1 MRDED
6 HLIARGEDV
15 IGGRD
20 DDGIAA
26 HDGGEDGLLGK
37 PEVADPLTHQRMV
50 GAEGEFCD
58 FGTPCRNPTIRT
70 RWPTSIA
77 PSTVATIARGVDT
90 AKSTPQSSVNSH
102 SLAAL
107 LMRATTRGTANSLL
121 ASNEIARLALS
132 SPVAAIT
139 VSQFCNSIS
148 WRVDTSQASASSQ
161 SAAGTV
167 FGR

>member
-50 GAEGEFCD
+50 GAEEL
-58 FGTPCRNPTIRT
+58 PCRNPTIRT

-77 PSTVATIARGVDT
+77 PSTVATMARGVDT